1 MIANTEHTGPAAE
14 QGGPLSQYLAA
25 IRAHPWLV
33 ALITTAAVGASI
45 ALLVTRAPSYQATAN
60 LLLSPV
66 PADDTT
72 YTGLP
77 VVQDVTGD
85 PTRSVETAASLIDSR
100 SAADLAAK
108 QMGTGWTGTRV
119 LNSVDVAPQGQTDI
133 VAITATA
140 DAPDIAARLANEYTR
155 AVLKVRARL
164 LGRIAQPE
172 INSLSSRLENPTPI
186 DKAARP
192 QLAARL
198 AALQGVEQNGDPTIQ
213 PAEPAAPPTGASGPP
228 AALIVI
234 VALIA
239 GFALGSGTAVVIG
252 MVQRRV
258 REPDEALRIYPLP
271 VLARVPELSARKR
284 KGPPDSIWYMPAE
297 VREAFFTLTAQL
309 DANGAAKGVVMVTSP
324 TTGDGKTNTAINLA
338 VALASSGK
346 RVILLDFDLRKPQ
359 IGPYLDLGEGHA
371 VTALANGN
379 TGLADLLVPV
389 SDSLSVLPV
398 GATDGDSGLTQLVNA
413 KLDRFVDEAR
423 ELADCVVIDTAPLGE
438 VSDAL
443 RHARYVD
450 DLLVVI
456 RSRHSVRAHVG
467 LLRDLLERIGRTP
480 TGYVV
485 IAPMDRGAGYTTY
498 GIASQSIR
506 SRDVEHI

>member
-1 MIANTEHTGPAAE
+1 LIAHAEHTGAAADH
-14 QGGPLSQYLAA
+14 GGPISQYLAA

-33 ALITTAAVGASI
+33 VLITAAAVGASV
-45 ALLVTRAPSYQATAN
+45 ALLVTRAPSYEATAD
-60 LLLSPV
+60 LLLSPI

-77 VVQDVTGD
+77 VVQDVPGD
-85 PTRSVETAASLIDSR
+85 PTRAVETAASLIDSR
-100 SAADLAAK
+100 SAADLAAEE
-108 QMGTGWTGTRV
+108 MGAGWTGSRV
-119 LNSVDVAPQGQTDI
+119 LDSVDVTPQGQSDI

-140 DAPDIAARLANEYTR
+140 DDPDVAARLANEYAR
-155 AVLKVRARL
+155 AVLEVRARTL
-164 LGRIAQPE
+164 ARIARPE
-172 INSLSSRLENPTPI
+172 IRSLKARLQRPTPA
-186 DKAARP
+186 DQAARP

-198 AALQGVEQNGDPTIQ
+198 DALQSVEQSGDPTIQ
-213 PAEPAAPPTGASGPP
+213 LAEPAAPPTAASGPP
-228 AALIVI
+228 AALIVV

-239 GFALGSGTAVVIG
+239 GLALGSGTAVVIG

-258 REPDEALRIYPLP
+258 RDLDEALRIYPLP

-284 KGPPDSIWYMPAE
+284 KGPRDAIWYMPAE

-309 DANGAAKGVVMVTSP
+309 DANAGSKGVVMVTSP
-324 TTGDGKTNTAINLA
+324 STGDGKTNAAINLA

-359 IGPYLDLGEGHA
+359 IGRYLDLGEGHA
-371 VTALANGN
+371 LTALANGN
-379 TGLADLLVPV
+379 TQLAELLVPV
-389 SDSLSVLPV
+389 SDSLSVLPL
-398 GATDGDSGLTQLVNA
+398 GATDGDPGLTQIVNA
-413 KLDRFVDEAR
+413 NLVGFVDEAR

-450 DLLVVI
+450 DLLVVL
-456 RSRHSVRAHVG
+456 RPRNSNRAHIR

-485 IAPMDRGAGYTTY
+485 IAPVDRSAGYTTY
-498 GIASQSIR
+498 GVGAQSAS
-506 SRDVEHI
+506 SREVERI